1 MSAAHAIELSS
12 VPTLTLDCKLPNSE
26 SKYTS
31 LSLLQEEI
39 ERVALRVL
47 DACTCEGRARN
58 GATMSFLDLSFVR
71 AGVHTCS

>member
-12 VPTLTLDCKLPNSE
+12 VRTLTLDCKLPNSE

-39 ERVALRVL
+39 EQRSSGPRCMYL
-47 DACTCEGRARN
+47 
-58 GATMSFLDLSFVR
+58 
-71 AGVHTCS
+71 